1 MTLDEAVSISVRS
14 REPTELAVTDTG
26 GEKQAEEEEES
37 GGSSDVAVS
46 VTTYTA
52 DVTTEP
58 VCIAI
63 EQAVEESGGSND
75 VPVSVT
81 TYTADGTTEP
91 VCIGIEPAVECTT
104 STEKSEEQVTVLFC
118 LFLVTL

>member
-46 VTTYTA
+46 VTTHTA

-58 VCIAI
+58 VCIA
-63 EQAVEESGGSND
+63 
-75 VPVSVT
+75 
-81 TYTADGTTEP
+81 
-91 VCIGIEPAVECTT
+91 IEPAVECTT
-104 STEKSEEQVTVLFC
+104 STEKSEQVTVLFC
-118 LFLVTL
+118 LFLVTLLYKMVSIQSSTVDQLPDSQL